1 MAVNLLV
8 IEDSALDYEVI
19 LATLASQ
26 GIAVEALRVQTG
38 QELAAALEKQPWDIV
53 ISDHN
58 LPDFSSG
65 EALDAVRALPKPPP
79 FIIVSGTLGEDAAVE
94 AMRRGA
100 DDFLIKGRLARLG
113 PALRNAME
121 NAALRR
127 AKAIADE
134 KLRASEEQ
142 LSNLTAHLQT
152 VVDEERAEIAREI
165 HDDVGGTLTALKF
178 EFSLIE
184 KHIDDALKP
193 RVRRALETLSYAVD
207 ASQRIARNLH
217 PPILDAGL
225 VPAIEWQ
232 VRQFQERTGI
242 SARFRSNV
250 DTVEVNTSI
259 AMTVYRVCQE
269 TLTNISKHAGASRV
283 EVDLHYDDGF
293 LSMEVSDDG
302 RGITEADLRKAGS
315 FGLRGLAERARKVN
329 GLLDLSSAGERTTV
343 MLSLPLNETAISNF
357 GELSE

>member
-1 MAVNLLV
+1 MTVNLLV

-19 LATLASQ
+19 LATLAAQ
-26 GIAVEALRVQTG
+26 GIAAEALRVQTG
-38 QELAAALEKQPWDIV
+38 AELAAALQNRVWDIV

-58 LPDFSSG
+58 LPGFSSI

-127 AKAIADE
+127 AKAVADE
-134 KLRASEEQ
+134 KLRQSEEQ

-184 KHIDDALKP
+184 KHVDDALKP
-193 RVRRALETLSYAVD
+193 RVRRALETLGYAME
-207 ASQRIARNLH
+207 ASQRIMRNLH

-232 VRQFQERTGI
+232 VRQFQDRTGI

-250 DTVEVNTSI
+250 DTVEVKPSI

-269 TLTNISKHAGASRV
+269 SLTNVTRHSKATRV
-283 EVDLHYDDGF
+283 EVQLF
-293 LSMEVSDDG
+293 LGGGELTLEVSDSG
-302 RGITEADLRKAGS
+302 RGARPDDLR
-315 FGLRGLAERARKVN
+315 
-329 GLLDLSSAGERTTV
+329 
-343 MLSLPLNETAISNF
+343 
-357 GELSE
+357 

>member
-26 GIAVEALRVQTG
+26 GIAVNAVRIQSGRELEHALQ
-38 QELAAALEKQPWDIV
+38 QQAWDAV

-58 LPDFSSG
+58 LPGFSSG
-65 EALDAVRALPKPPP
+65 EALAMVRAMAKPTP
-79 FIIVSGTLGEDAAVE
+79 FVIVSGTLGEDAAVE

-134 KLRASEEQ
+134 KLRHSEEQ
-142 LSNLTAHLQT
+142 LRNLTAHLQN

-178 EFSLIE
+178 EFALVE
-184 KHIDDALKP
+184 KHVEEALRP
-193 RVRRALETLSYAVD
+193 RVRRALETLGYAME

-242 SARFRSNV
+242 AARFRSNV
-250 DTVEVNTSI
+250 ESVEVSSSI

-269 TLTNISKHAGASRV
+269 TLTNISKHAGASKV

-293 LSMEVSDDG
+293 LSMEVTDDG
-302 RGITEADLRKAGS
+302 RGITQADLRKVGS